1 MMYSPCLSLAA
12 NGRRAGVHVHFRR
25 SYCEVFRLSVDII
38 GHFGK
43 CGRSSGPQR
52 HLLEAYGVVV
62 DEAVPSRLAQSSR
75 GSSLQGMVSIS
86 VRSVNVKSIL

>member
-1 MMYSPCLSLAA
+1 M
-12 NGRRAGVHVHFRR
+12 
-25 SYCEVFRLSVDII
+25 DII

-62 DEAVPSRLAQSSR
+62 DEAAPSRLEESSC
-75 GSSLQGMVSIS
+75 GSSFQGMVSIS
-86 VRSVNVKSIL
+86 VRSVSVKSIL